1 MKDQEIIDNAPEG
14 ATHIEDNS
22 NLYIKVLPRVTSTIF
37 NDWFIF
43 EIDQWIIIDTYNVLL
58 MRSLADIKRILELEN
73 EKLTLCKSEL
83 ETYALVM
90 ANARRLIKANVRTSN
105 GRLFSEI
112 FGTGF
117 GTGRDSA
124 RSLGLNPDCNKT
136 DYNQMRRHIDLE
148 ELKEH

>member
-1 MKDQEIIDNAPEG
+1 MNNQEIIDNAPKR
-14 ATHIEDNS
+14 EDFYFVDITGEYFDEFGNHLNS
-22 NLYIKVLPRVTSTIF
+22 KGLWSDSDTSP
-37 NDWFIF
+37 
-43 EIDQWIIIDTYNVLL
+43 VSP
-58 MRSLADIKRILELEN
+58 RSLADIKRITDLEKDKIELR
-73 EKLTLCKSEL
+73 KSEL

-105 GRLFSEI
+105 GRLFSEL

-148 ELKEH
+148 ALKEPKP

>member
-1 MKDQEIIDNAPEG
+1 MNNQDIIDNASKG
-14 ATHIEDNS
+14 ATVVFNKNAITACGVPAVTE
-22 NLYIKVLPRVTSTIF
+22 LLIVLKP
-37 NDWFIF
+37 
-43 EIDQWIIIDTYNVLL
+43 
-58 MRSLADIKRILELEN
+58 RSLADIKRIVELEN

-105 GRLFSEI
+105 GRLFSEL

-148 ELKEH
+148 ALKEPKL

>member
-1 MKDQEIIDNAPEG
+1 MNNQEIIDNAPKN
-14 ATHIEDNS
+14 ATN
-22 NLYIKVLPRVTSTIF
+22 
-37 NDWFIF
+37 
-43 EIDQWIIIDTYNVLL
+43 IDTDSIYWLISSKDKPQAYL
-58 MRSLADIKRILELEN
+58 YGIWTYCEPRAKLRSLADIKRIVELEN

-148 ELKEH
+148 ALKEPRT

>member
-1 MKDQEIIDNAPEG
+1 MNNQEITHKDEGGKESFKFTQRGYMWLNPETLKWSYCNP
-14 ATHIEDNS
+14 AFS
-22 NLYIKVLPRVTSTIF
+22 L
-37 NDWFIF
+37 
-43 EIDQWIIIDTYNVLL
+43 
-58 MRSLADIKRILELEN
+58 RSLADIKRIIELEKDKI
-73 EKLTLCKSEL
+73 KLRKSVL
-83 ETYALVM
+83 ENYALVM

-105 GRLFSEI
+105 GRLFSEL

-148 ELKEH
+148 ALKEPKP

>member
-1 MKDQEIIDNAPEG
+1 MNNQEIIDNAPEG
-14 ATHIEDNS
+14 TTHTETLASTRIYYLKKDTNGMGYSVYLTNEW
-22 NLYIKVLPRVTSTIF
+22 RTSMAVSG
-37 NDWFIF
+37 FI
-43 EIDQWIIIDTYNVLL
+43 
-58 MRSLADIKRILELEN
+58 RSLADIKRIVELEN

-148 ELKEH
+148 ALKEPRT

>member
-1 MKDQEIIDNAPEG
+1 MNNQEILDNAPKD
-14 ATHIEDNS
+14 ATHIDAS
-22 NLYIKVLPRVTSTIF
+22 GDY
-37 NDWFIF
+37 W
-43 EIDQWIIIDTYNVLL
+43 L
-58 MRSLADIKRILELEN
+58 MLINKNCEVFLDGEWMRCRIYGPIRSLADIKCIVELEKDKI
-73 EKLTLCKSEL
+73 ELCKSEL

-105 GRLFSEI
+105 GRLFSEL

-148 ELKEH
+148 ALKEPRT